1 MFFPEGGGKEALKK
15 LMDITTHSIN
25 IAIIINSVNPN
36 KKIIGDNV
44 VNTDFRL
51 INDIKNHAST
61 TIPELKECITEGKW
75 DFEHPLDCGILNKL
89 KEIDI
94 QESDDE
100 YRLFQQV
107 NIVKDIWK
115 LSIEKS
121 IKCLRLFDLRE
132 PFLSNKLKHPV
143 AYGVD
148 ELRDYFDKYTDFEM
162 MLYGAGK
169 YYRDHVIHVFRV
181 WLLGLQCLL
190 SKNAEYLHKIN
201 VQYDAETNPFEKLS
215 VWTIIAMT
223 HDLGYPL
230 EKSQEII
237 EKTESMMKSFI
248 SNPSINLNTSF
259 DGVQNNMND
268 YILRFISSKMH
279 PINNYTGKQCIPSLN
294 VNSENYKKTQ
304 LPNYD
309 DPRKYVAR
317 LQPKYYFKFQK
328 SLEKYQH
335 GILSSIII
343 YKILLYF
350 LESDF
355 SINED
360 YRFSAED
367 VRQYYIRREILR
379 TISAHTCSDIYH
391 LDMLTFGF
399 LLIMVDDIQD
409 WGRKRISELYIN
421 KNERYE
427 LKKAEPDFN
436 ADTIKH
442 EGKDIDIYKFTVEDS
457 VEFGTDD
464 IETIKDTL
472 ERLKRQS
479 DGYKRIFRDGQY
491 TAKRNFS
498 FEKRTD
504 IIYRNKG
511 KESVHIIV
519 IMQVSNN
526 TSPIFDVGIKAKK
539 SKTKK
544 IIKEL
549 DEYSFKILC
558 DN

>member
-1 MFFPEGGGKEALKK
+1 MTNNDSK
-15 LMDITTHSIN
+15 L
-25 IAIIINSVNPN
+25 IIN
-36 KKIIGDNV
+36 
-44 VNTDFRL
+44 
-51 INDIKNHAST
+51 
-61 TIPELKECITEGKW
+61 LKTHIDETKETLADCKQKLDQKFKRTLN
-75 DFEHPLDCGILNKL
+75 FEHPLDSTLL
-89 KEIDI
+89 KKIDEISI
-94 QESDDE
+94 QDSDDE
-100 YRLFQQV
+100 YKIFQY
-107 NIVKDIWK
+107 IDTVKEIWK
-115 LSIEKS
+115 LAIEKS
-121 IKCLRLFDLRE
+121 IKCLRFFDLRE
-132 PFLSNKLKHPV
+132 PFLDNDSKHPV

-148 ELRDYFDKYTDFEM
+148 DLKDYFEKYIEFEK
-162 MLYGAGK
+162 MLYGGGK

-181 WLLGLQCLL
+181 WLLGLDLL
-190 SKNAEYLHKIN
+190 LANNAEYLEKII
-201 VQYDAETNPFEKLS
+201 VQHNADTNLFEKLS
-215 VWTIIAMT
+215 VWTMIALT

-237 EKTESMMKSFI
+237 EKTKDMMKSFI
-248 SNPSINLNTSF
+248 SNPTITLNTSF
-259 DGVQNNMND
+259 DGIQNNMND
-268 YILRFISSKMH
+268 YILRFISSRMR
-279 PINNYTGKQCIPSLN
+279 PYNNDKVKQLSDDISLSN
-294 VNSENYKKTQ
+294 LISGNYNGNISYKDIQNDNKNSRSCE
-304 LPNYD
+304 
-309 DPRKYVAR
+309 YVAR
-317 LQPKYYFKFQK
+317 LQPKFYFKFQK
-328 SLEKYQH
+328 SLEKYKH

-360 YRFSAED
+360 YIFEEED

-427 LKKAEPDFN
+427 LKKAEPDFD

-504 IIYRNKG
+504 IIYHNKG
-511 KESVHIIV
+511 KESVHIKV